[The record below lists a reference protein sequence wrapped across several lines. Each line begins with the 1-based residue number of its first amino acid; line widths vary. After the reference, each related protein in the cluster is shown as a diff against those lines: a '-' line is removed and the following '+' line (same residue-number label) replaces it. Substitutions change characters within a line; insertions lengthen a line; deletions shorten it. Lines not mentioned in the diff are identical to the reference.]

1 MNKLCKD
8 FKNEIFTSFPNLN
21 IGIIIYGSNIFKINS
36 SDLDVCIIGDD
47 ISEEDKKKI
56 EKKVIEFHNKYNL
69 KIDQEVPYE
78 NKLIFSYQ
86 EIKDAIIDHPFV
98 EKGIIR
104 INPII
109 KTKEFLGSVEMKKR
123 LIINILTTKHISI
136 NCNHIIKTYER
147 KAWDLILKTIIE
159 YAGISKL
166 NPSYI
171 LKNLY
176 MDIYTGNEG
185 EMFLGYKDNCI
196 EKEKYLIKNIK
207 KALKK
212 LKNKKKETILC
223 NNLNPYL
230 PTKRMVKKI
239 ASNAKLINSY
249 PTATS
254 IRIKRI
260 IADKLNIPVGS
271 VILTNGSTEAFDYLL
286 KMQNC
291 KKIGIFPPT
300 FWGYEGACKRN
311 DCEFEKVSLKDSRYY
326 EYDKIS
332 ELSKRVEMI
341 MLCNPNNPTL
351 DTLDREKLLEI
362 IKGNRNCHFVI
373 DETELVFCSDYKDRT
388 LVNDAITNSNL
399 TVITSIS
406 KFFGVPG
413 MRCGFIVT
421 NSDTY
426 REINKHR
433 IPFSVNIFS
442 EIFMLNYFD
451 KFNDLKLIKKIQKNF
466 KYLISKL
473 NSKYIKEIVNVNTG
487 FILIR
492 FDEQIDVNELTEY
505 LETKRIIIRN
515 MKKSYPN
522 YPGEWLRISAGKKSD
537 YRKLIKYMKKFLK
550 TKIQKKQND
559 M

>member
-1 MNKLCKD
+1 MNQLCKD
-8 FKNEIFTSFPNLN
+8 FETEIFTTFPNLN
-21 IGIIIYGSNIFKINS
+21 LGIIIYGSNIFKANS
-36 SDLDVCIIGDD
+36 SDLDVCIIGDN
-47 ISEEDKKKI
+47 ISEEDKKIIK
-56 EKKVIEFHNKYNL
+56 EKVIEFHNKHNL
-69 KIDQEVPYE
+69 RIDQEVPYE

-86 EIKDAIIDHPFV
+86 EIKEAIIDHPFM
-98 EKGIIR
+98 EKGITL
-104 INPII
+104 INPIL
-109 KTKEFLGSVEMKKR
+109 KTKEFLASKEMRKR

-136 NCNHIIKTYER
+136 NCNHIIKTYEK

-159 YAGISKL
+159 YSGLSKL
-166 NPSYI
+166 TPDNI

-176 MDIYTGNEG
+176 RDIYTGKEG
-185 EMFLGYKDNCI
+185 EMFLGYKDNSI
-196 EKEKYLIKNIK
+196 EKEKHLIKNIK
-207 KALKK
+207 KALKR
-212 LKNKKKETILC
+212 LKNKKKEIVLC
-223 NNLNPYL
+223 NNLNPFL
-230 PTKRMVKKI
+230 PTKRMILKI
-239 ASNAKLINSY
+239 ALRTRLVKNY

-254 IRIKRI
+254 IKIKRI
-260 IADKLNIPVGS
+260 IANKLNIPIRS
-271 VILTNGSTEAFDYLL
+271 VIITNGSTEAFDYVL
-286 KMQNC
+286 KMQKF

-311 DCEFEKVSLKDSRYY
+311 NCEVEKVSLKDNRYY

-332 ELSKRVEMI
+332 ELSKKVEMI

-351 DTLDREKLLEI
+351 DTLNREKLLNI
-362 IKGNRNCHFVI
+362 IKENRKCHFVI

-388 LVNDAITNSNL
+388 LINDAVTNSNL

-421 NSDTY
+421 NLETY
-426 REINKHR
+426 EKINEHR

-473 NSKYIKEIVNVNTG
+473 NSEYIKEIVNVNTG
-487 FILIR
+487 FILVK
-492 FDEQIDVNELTEY
+492 FDEKIYVNELTEY
-505 LETKRIIIRN
+505 LETKKIIIRN

-522 YPGEWLRISAGKKSD
+522 YPGEWLRISAGKKRD
-537 YRKLIKYMKKFLK
+537 YRKLIKYIKKFLK
-550 TKIQKKQND
+550 K
-559 M
+559 